1 MMCFYWL
8 KTSLTILWED
18 GVEDFLNFCFKVLVS
33 TGAIIMGLGFLYVD
47 ILIFPIEIILLIMW
61 WVYIKF
67 FQRGD
72 KK

>member
-18 GVEDFLNFCFKVLVS
+18 GVEDFLNFCFEVLVS